1 MLQAAVLVGS
11 GKNARHE
18 DTRRRR
24 SIALPLPAACV
35 SQVKRCLVPVSLT
48 GHWGT
53 RHAVDGNDQ
62 PARSACSRL
71 VLVRQLPGTCGGLRP
86 ARDDDGR
93 LRLRRVYHFE
103 YSDTG
108 DNRRQGHVTLLGSDL
123 LMLHLP
129 HAPAPRLR
137 VVASGSDELH

>member
-1 MLQAAVLVGS
+1 MPWMETISLLVLLALAWFWFDSFQARAAGMAA
-11 GKNARHE
+11 AR
-18 DTRRRR
+18 
-24 SIALPLPAACV
+24 AACAAENLLLLDDTV
-35 SQVKRCLVPVSLT
+35 AL
-48 GHWGT
+48 
-53 RHAVDGNDQ
+53 
-62 PARSACSRL
+62 
-71 VLVRQLPGTCGGLRP
+71 GGLRP

-108 DNRRQGHVTLLGSDL
+108 DNRRQGHVTLLGSEL

-137 VVASGSDELH
+137 VMASGSEEVQ